1 MTRVRIATGMF
12 STSTPTRCKRSPLVA
27 SSFPED
33 LRLQDGRSSNRMEWK
48 LSIRRFDWYPF
59 FFARIHSTIEDP
71 DEFFSQL
78 RDFLN
83 SLDLIIKQPPN
94 DHLLLDVWIQMPS
107 TTPSKLSLS
116 SFEMDDLDTP
126 EKVLIME
133 QRSNR
138 IMKNFDDVCNK
149 QRGNLANGAFNVC
162 IWRPR
167 IEAKAINEIVEDVS
181 VRSG

>member
-1 MTRVRIATGMF
+1 
-12 STSTPTRCKRSPLVA
+12 
-27 SSFPED
+27 
-33 LRLQDGRSSNRMEWK
+33 
-48 LSIRRFDWYPF
+48 
-59 FFARIHSTIEDP
+59 
-71 DEFFSQL
+71 
-78 RDFLN
+78 
-83 SLDLIIKQPPN
+83 
-94 DHLLLDVWIQMPS
+94 
-107 TTPSKLSLS
+107 
-116 SFEMDDLDTP
+116 
-126 EKVLIME
+126 ME

>member
-1 MTRVRIATGMF
+1 
-12 STSTPTRCKRSPLVA
+12 
-27 SSFPED
+27 
-33 LRLQDGRSSNRMEWK
+33 
-48 LSIRRFDWYPF
+48 
-59 FFARIHSTIEDP
+59 
-71 DEFFSQL
+71 
-78 RDFLN
+78 
-83 SLDLIIKQPPN
+83 
-94 DHLLLDVWIQMPS
+94 MPS
-107 TTPSKLSLS
+107 TTPSELSLS
-116 SFEMDDLDTP
+116 SFKMDDSDSP

-181 VRSG
+181 VRSGEKEG